1 VLYKGQP
8 VVYKGEPVFEHVYS
22 DNLLIKLLEAGDP
35 DRFNRQKVAP
45 FDEDF
50 DFDKMTEGQVQGL
63 LKWLRKRIEKAK
75 LDRAERVPKQAT
87 EARATTA
94 ADRRTP
100 DTPEPQNRSTRTGP
114 NGTRGEQK
122 FTNQFRL
129 TIPAG
134 RLAVPAEEQEAALRI
149 QEAFE
154 VAYD

>member
-1 VLYKGQP
+1 MKTRPTYQLRLEAADIRYTQTLKDEAVRRAHDGVRKLVIYKGQP

-50 DFDKMTEGQVQGL
+50 DFDKMTEGQVRGL
-63 LKWLRKRIEKAK
+63 LKWLRKQIEKAK

-100 DTPEPQNRSTRTGP
+100 DTPEPATAAPPGLSAPRSG
-114 NGTRGEQK
+114 
-122 FTNQFRL
+122 
-129 TIPAG
+129 
-134 RLAVPAEEQEAALRI
+134 
-149 QEAFE
+149 
-154 VAYD
+154 

>member
-1 VLYKGQP
+1 VL
-8 VVYKGEPVFEHVYS
+8 YKGEPVNYRGKPVVEHLYS
-22 DNLLIKLLEAGDP
+22 DRLMIKLLEAGDP

-100 DTPEPQNRSTRTGP
+100 DTPEPATAAPAPAQMEPAASRNSPIGFVSP
-114 NGTRGEQK
+114 
-122 FTNQFRL
+122 FRQDGW
-129 TIPAG
+129 TWAI
-134 RLAVPAEEQEAALRI
+134 
-149 QEAFE
+149 
-154 VAYD
+154 